1 MADRRSPSLAR
12 RLWLAAVLFVLVALT
27 IAGVVL
33 DRTLDRFTALQIDQR
48 LDAQLLALASAL
60 TIGSDGVVR
69 LRRDLDLPPYDRA
82 LSGWYWQVSG
92 QDISGQHN
100 SGNDALLR
108 SRSLG
113 EAILSPDEPGRGP
126 RDEPLH
132 QRRRTIRLAG
142 ATMPFELVAAAPREA
157 LSAAIRTARRTL
169 VITLGVL
176 ALALMAAVTAQVFL
190 LLLPLRRLAGAL
202 AEVRAGRARSVPDK
216 QPAEVADLVVELN
229 ALLAQNADQAERARA
244 HIGNLAHGLK
254 TPLATLEAELRPGH
268 EVDREALRVLVTSM
282 DRRIAHHLR
291 RARSAALLGGRH
303 FRTRLAP
310 QIDDL
315 VLALSKIHAE
325 RELRFEVSIP
335 VEIELACDAHDVNE
349 MCGNLLD
356 NACKW
361 AAGAVAVAAERRQHS
376 IVITVHDDGAGFSA
390 EQAEVALQ
398 RGGRLDE
405 VTPGSGF
412 GLPITREIAALYG
425 GDLSLTQLQPGLLV
439 SLTLPAAD

>member
-1 MADRRSPSLAR
+1 MTDRRSPSLAR
-12 RLWLAAVLFVLVALT
+12 RLWLAAVLFVLAALT

-60 TIGSDGVVR
+60 TIDSDGAVR

-92 QDISGQHN
+92 E
-100 SGNDALLR
+100 DALLR

-113 EAILSPDEPGRGP
+113 EATLSADEPGRGP

-132 QRRRTIRLAG
+132 LRRRTIRLAG
-142 ATMPFELVAAAPREA
+142 GAEPFELIAAAPREA
-157 LSAAIRTARRTL
+157 LSAPVRTARRTL
-169 VITLGVL
+169 AITLGVL

-190 LLLPLRRLAGAL
+190 VLLPLRRLARAL

-254 TPLATLEAELRPGH
+254 TPLATLAAELRPGH
-268 EVDREALRVLVTSM
+268 DLDREALRALVASM

-325 RELRFEVSIP
+325 RGLRFQVSVP
-335 VEIELACDAHDVNE
+335 AGIELACDAHDVNE

-361 AAGAVAVAAERRQHS
+361 AAGEVTVTAERRQHS
-376 IVITVHDDGAGFSA
+376 IVITVRDDGPGFSA
-390 EQAEVALQ
+390 EQADVALR

-425 GDLSLTQLQPGLLV
+425 GDLSLTRRQPGLLV

>member
-1 MADRRSPSLAR
+1 MAERRRPSLAR
-12 RLWLAAVLFVLVALT
+12 RLWLAAIIFVLIALA
-27 IAGVVL
+27 IAGVVI
-33 DRTLDRFTALQIDQR
+33 DRTLDRFAVLQIDQR

-60 TIGSDGVVR
+60 TIGADGDVR

-82 LSGWYWQVSG
+82 LSGWYWQVAG
-92 QDISGQHN
+92 DGVN
-100 SGNDALLR
+100 LR

-113 EAILSPDEPGRGP
+113 GATLSLDEPAKGP

-132 QRRRTIRLAG
+132 LRQRTIRLAG
-142 ATMPFELVAAAPREA
+142 RAEPFELIAAAPEEA
-157 LSAAIRTARRTL
+157 LSAPIRTARRVL
-169 VITLGVL
+169 AITLSTLGLVL
-176 ALALMAAVTAQVFL
+176 MGAVTAQVFL
-190 LLLPLRRLAGAL
+190 ALLPLRRLSRAL
-202 AEVRAGRARSVPDK
+202 ADVRAGRARGVPER
-216 QPAEVADLVVELN
+216 QPAEVADLVTELN
-229 ALLAQNADQAERARA
+229 ALLAQNADQVEHARA

-254 TPLATLEAELRPGH
+254 TPLATLAAELRPGH
-268 EVDREALRVLVTSM
+268 DVDRATLRALVESM

-315 VLALSKIHAE
+315 VLALSKIHAD
-325 RELRFEVSIP
+325 RALRFSVSIP
-335 VEIELACDAHDVNE
+335 ADLELACDSHDVNE

-361 AAGAVAVAAERRQHS
+361 AAGEVTVQAERRQRS
-376 IVITVHDDGAGFSA
+376 IVISVHDDGAGFSSEMA
-390 EQAEVALQ
+390 DVALR

-405 VTPGSGF
+405 VMPGSGF

-425 GDLSLTQLQPGLLV
+425 GDLEISSSQPGLLV
-439 SLTLPAAD
+439 TLTLPAAG

>member
-1 MADRRSPSLAR
+1 MADRRRPSLAR
-12 RLWLAAVLFVLVALT
+12 RLWLAAVIFVLIALL
-27 IAGVVL
+27 IAGVVI

-60 TIGSDGVVR
+60 TVGSDGAVR

-82 LSGWYWQVSG
+82 LSGWYWQVTG
-92 QDISGQHN
+92 G
-100 SGNDALLR
+100 DALLR

-113 EAILSPDEPGRGP
+113 DATLALTEPVKGP
-126 RDEPLH
+126 RQEPLH
-132 QRRRTIRLAG
+132 LRHRTVRLASG
-142 ATMPFELVAAAPREA
+142 SEPFELVAAAPREA
-157 LSAAIRTARRTL
+157 LSAPIRTARRTL
-169 VITLGVL
+169 AITLGAL
-176 ALALMAAVTAQVFL
+176 ALALMGAVTAQVFL
-190 LLLPLRRLAGAL
+190 VLLPLRRLSRAL
-202 AEVRAGRARSVPDK
+202 ADVRAGRTRSVPES

-229 ALLAQNADQAERARA
+229 ALLAQNADQAERARS

-254 TPLATLEAELRPGH
+254 TPLATLAAELRPGH
-268 EVDREALRVLVTSM
+268 DVDREALRALVEGM

-315 VLALSKIHAE
+315 VLALSKIHVD
-325 RELRFEVSIP
+325 RSLRFSVSIP
-335 VEIELACDAHDVNE
+335 GDIELACDVNDVNE

-361 AAGAVAVAAERRQHS
+361 AASEVAISAERLQHSVVISVRDDGVGISANAAE
-376 IVITVHDDGAGFSA
+376 I
-390 EQAEVALQ
+390 ALS

-405 VTPGSGF
+405 VTPGTGF

-425 GDLSLTQLQPGLLV
+425 GDVSLNQLQPGLLV
-439 SLTLPAAD
+439 KLTLPSAD

>member
-1 MADRRSPSLAR
+1 MSERRRPSLAR
-12 RLWLAAVLFVLVALT
+12 RLWLAAVVFVLLALVA
-27 IAGVVL
+27 AGLVI

-60 TIGSDGVVR
+60 TVDSDGTVR

-82 LSGWYWQVSG
+82 LSGWYWQVAG
-92 QDISGQHN
+92 GDQ
-100 SGNDALLR
+100 LLR

-113 EAILSPDEPGRGP
+113 EAVLGPERPAIGP
-126 RDEPLH
+126 RSQPLH
-132 QRRRTIRLAG
+132 LRERIVRIAGLTDPLTLA
-142 ATMPFELVAAAPREA
+142 AAAPLEA
-157 LSAAIRTARRTL
+157 LTAPIRTARRTL
-169 VITLGVL
+169 VLTLGAL

-190 LLLPLRRLAGAL
+190 VLLPLRRLSRAL
-202 AEVRAGRARSVPDK
+202 AEVRAGRIRSVPDR

-254 TPLATLEAELRPGH
+254 TPLATLAAELRPGH
-268 EVDREALRVLVTSM
+268 DADRKALRLLVETM

-291 RARSAALLGGRH
+291 RARSSALLGGRH
-303 FRTRLAP
+303 FRTALAP

-315 VLALSKIHAE
+315 VLALSKIYSD
-325 RELRFEVSIP
+325 RGLRFAVSIP
-335 VEIELACDAHDVNE
+335 ADVELACDAHDINE

-361 AAGAVAVAAERRQHS
+361 AATEVGISAERRQRS
-376 IVITVHDDGAGFSA
+376 VVISVRDDGPGFSPDG
-390 EQAEVALQ
+390 EEIALR

-412 GLPITREIAALYG
+412 GLPITQEIAALYG
-425 GDLSLTQLQPGLLV
+425 GEVEITRLNPGLLV
-439 SLTLPAAD
+439 ALTLPSAE

>member
-1 MADRRSPSLAR
+1 MAEQRRPSLAR
-12 RLWLAAVLFVLVALT
+12 RLWLAAVLFVLAALT
-27 IAGVVL
+27 VAGVVI

-48 LDAQLLALASAL
+48 LDAQLLALVSAL
-60 TIGSDGVVR
+60 SVGSDGTVH

-82 LSGWYWQVSG
+82 LSGWYWQ
-92 QDISGQHN
+92 ISGE
-100 SGNDALLR
+100 GVVLR

-113 EAILSPDEPGRGP
+113 EATLALEGPARGP

-132 QRRRTIRLAG
+132 LRRRTIRLAAG
-142 ATMPFELVAAAPREA
+142 SEPFELVAAAPREA
-157 LSAAIRTARRTL
+157 LSAPVRTARRAL
-169 VITLGVL
+169 AITLGVL
-176 ALALMAAVTAQVFL
+176 ALALLAAVTMQVFL
-190 LLLPLRRLAGAL
+190 ALLPLRRLARAL
-202 AEVRAGRARSVPDK
+202 AEVRAGRARSIPEH
-216 QPAEVADLVVELN
+216 QPAEVTELVAELN
-229 ALLAQNADQAERARA
+229 ALLAQNADQTERARA

-254 TPLATLEAELRPGH
+254 TPLATLAAELRPGN
-268 EVDREALRVLVTSM
+268 EVDREALRTLVESM

-315 VLALSKIHAE
+315 ALALSKIHAD
-325 RELRFEVSIP
+325 RGLRFEVAIP
-335 VEIELACDAHDVNE
+335 ADIEVACDAHDVNE

-361 AAGAVAVAAERRQHS
+361 AAGLVSITAERRQHS
-376 IVITVHDDGAGFSA
+376 ILISVRDDGAGFGA
-390 EQAEVALQ
+390 DQIDIALR

-405 VTPGSGF
+405 IVPGSGF
-412 GLPITREIAALYG
+412 GLPITREIAILYG
-425 GDLSLTQLQPGLLV
+425 GDLALKRLEGGFLA